1 MGNCFTLIAKYYCM
15 KNALIT
21 GATKGIGRA
30 VSIAFAKQGINL
42 SICSRNQQELSDFTA
57 ELQQLNP
64 QIKVYGT
71 VADCSKPDEL
81 KNFAVFTEKNMGFVD
96 IIVNNVGMYRHVSI
110 LNDNDDSFE
119 KQIAT
124 NLMPAYELYRF
135 FGKRMVSVGKGHIF
149 NICSVAGINP
159 IAEAGMYSVT
169 KYALLGLNKVMRLE
183 MQQHGVKVTAIIPG
197 STLTD
202 SWKGITVNPDNMV
215 LPEDVASVITNI
227 LSMSAGAN
235 VDEVMIKP
243 APGQL

>member
-1 MGNCFTLIAKYYCM
+1 M

-42 SICSRNQQELSDFTA
+42 SICSRNQQELSDFAA
-57 ELQQLNP
+57 ELLQLNP
-64 QIKVYGT
+64 LIKVFT
-71 VADCSKPDEL
+71 TLADCSKLADV
-81 KNFAVFTEKNMGFVD
+81 KNFADFTEKNMGFVD
-96 IIVNNVGMYRHVSI
+96 IIVNNVGMYKHVSI
-110 LNDNDDSFE
+110 LNDSDDSFQ
-119 KQIAT
+119 KQIDT

-149 NICSVAGINP
+149 NICSVAAINP
-159 IAEAGMYSVT
+159 IAVAGVYSVT

-183 MQQHGVKVTAIIPG
+183 MQEHGVKVTAVIPG

-202 SWKGITVNPDNMV
+202 SWKGVEVDKNTMV
-215 LPEDVASVITNI
+215 LPEDVASAITNI

-235 VDEVMIKP
+235 VDEVIIKP
-243 APGQL
+243 APGQI